1 MFILAVPSPPT
12 APLEIR
18 QIAGNTIAIEWGRPE
33 SDGGAPL
40 EAYKIAIRDVK
51 KTMWMEVGR
60 VKADI
65 QKLTIRDL
73 QEKHE
78 YLFRIFAKN
87 EVGFSEPL
95 ESDEP
100 IKIVPATGKAF
111 TQIFHFYFFYLYLLH
126 YKLLLKKTH
135 TLRLK
140 KFLYFIIH
148 QLFIHNIDSLLEALN
163 FM

>member
-1 MFILAVPSPPT
+1 MFQFFVAVPSPPT

-40 EAYKIAIRDVK
+40 EAYKIAVRDVK

-60 VKADI
+60 VKAEI

-78 YLFRIFAKN
+78 YLFRIYARN
-87 EVGFSEPL
+87 EVGFSEAL

-100 IKIVPATGKAF
+100 IKIVPATGM
-111 TQIFHFYFFYLYLLH
+111 IFNF
-126 YKLLLKKTH
+126 
-135 TLRLK
+135 RLK
-140 KFLYFIIH
+140 IYSWKKKMRHNTLLYRKIYIH
-148 QLFIHNIDSLLEALN
+148 SKN
-163 FM
+163 F

>member
-1 MFILAVPSPPT
+1 MVPSPPT

-18 QIAGNTIAIEWGRPE
+18 QIAGNTISIEWGRPE
-33 SDGGAPL
+33 FDGGAPL

-78 YLFRIFAKN
+78 YLLRIFARN
-87 EVGFSEPL
+87 EIGFSEPL
-95 ESDEP
+95 ESEEP
-100 IKIVPATGKAF
+100 IKIVPVTGRN
-111 TQIFHFYFFYLYLLH
+111 
-126 YKLLLKKTH
+126 LKK
-135 TLRLK
+135 
-140 KFLYFIIH
+140 II
-148 QLFIHNIDSLLEALN
+148 N
-163 FM
+163 